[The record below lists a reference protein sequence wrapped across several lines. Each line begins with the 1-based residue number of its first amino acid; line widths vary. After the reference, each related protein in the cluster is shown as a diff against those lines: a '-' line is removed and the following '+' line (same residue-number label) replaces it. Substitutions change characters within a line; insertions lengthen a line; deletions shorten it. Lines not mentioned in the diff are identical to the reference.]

1 MDMIS
6 LADIFL
12 VELIG
17 IDKFSSMV
25 DSEQLDKLI
34 LNFVE

>member
-25 DSEQLDKLI
+25 DSSNLI
-34 LNFVE
+34 NSSWNFVE